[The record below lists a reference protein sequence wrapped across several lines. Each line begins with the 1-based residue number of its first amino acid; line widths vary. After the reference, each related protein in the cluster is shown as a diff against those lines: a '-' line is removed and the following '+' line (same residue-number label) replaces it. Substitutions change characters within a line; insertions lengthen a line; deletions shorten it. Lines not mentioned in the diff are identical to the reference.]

1 MGKETVQTLR
11 VDNDKLKE
19 KLTHI
24 SKEFKKGKRQWGN
37 NEMAPTLKVPKVP
50 ICKPLVPLLPLG
62 TFVELNLPRNA
73 NINFGVLYRQHNSPQ
88 WFRI

>member
-24 SKEFKKGKRQWGN
+24 SKEFKKGKRQ
-37 NEMAPTLKVPKVP
+37 
-50 ICKPLVPLLPLG
+50 
-62 TFVELNLPRNA
+62 
-73 NINFGVLYRQHNSPQ
+73 
-88 WFRI
+88 